1 MDTMD
6 RMDIMDPM
14 DSGREP
20 KAESLKPKAQ
30 SLIGTM
36 GERSLHAALKR
47 WYADPGDRFEV
58 TVDGF
63 QVDIVRG
70 DLLIEIQ
77 TRSFASLK
85 RKLAVLLE
93 CHSVRLVYPLPVEKW
108 IVRMA
113 DDGLSAVSRRRS
125 TRHGKLED
133 VFIELV
139 SLAKLLGN
147 PGLQLEVLLTREE
160 EFRRFS
166 KSGSWRRRGWGT
178 CDRRLI
184 EVVRRVK
191 LHSPDDLRRFLP
203 DGLPVR
209 FSVAELAAAGPYVR
223 QIAGRIAY
231 CLRHMGII
239 NPTGKLG
246 NAILYRRR

>member
-1 MDTMD
+1 M
-6 RMDIMDPM
+6 
-14 DSGREP
+14 SS
-20 KAESLKPKAQ
+20 A
-30 SLIGTM
+30 IGTM

-77 TRSFASLK
+77 TRSFGALK
-85 RKLAVLLE
+85 RKLAALLE
-93 CHSVRLVYPLPVEKW
+93 HRRVRLVYPLPVEKW
-108 IVRMA
+108 IVRLA
-113 DDGLSAVSRRRS
+113 DDGLCVVSRRRS

-133 VFIELV
+133 VFIELA

-147 PGLQLEVLLTREE
+147 PALQLEVLLTREE
-160 EFRRFS
+160 ELRRYS
-166 KSGSWRRRGWGT
+166 KCGSWRRRGWGR

-191 LHSPDDLRRFLP
+191 LHSPEDLRCFVPDDLP
-203 DGLPVR
+203 EP
-209 FSVAELAAAGPYVR
+209 FSVAELAAAGPYAR
-223 QIAGRIAY
+223 PIAGRIAY

-239 NPTGKLG
+239 EPTGKRG
-246 NAILYRRR
+246 NAILYRER